1 MSIPVPPIPSFPPA
15 PLTLTSIP
23 GLRAAGVRAGIKASG
38 NPDVALLVA
47 DAPVAC
53 AGIFT
58 QNLYAAAPVLLSR
71 QHLAAS
77 GGRVRAVVVNSGNA
91 NACTGAR
98 GEADAL
104 EMCAQVAAALGCP
117 VEQVLVCST
126 GVIGVPLP
134 MEKVRAGIAQAL
146 AALSHEVEAGRR
158 FLSAIM
164 TTDAFPK
171 EAGREGAGAKVAG
184 VCKGAGMIQ
193 PDMATM
199 LAFIACDLDL
209 SPGALQS
216 VLSAI
221 AGRSFNAVHVD
232 THTSTNDTLLL
243 FATGRTAP
251 RPGWEAEV
259 EKVCHR
265 LSWLIA
271 RDGEGAT
278 KVTTIEVS
286 GAASDDA
293 ARAIA
298 RHVAASALVRTA
310 LYGNDPNWGR
320 FTSQAGNAT
329 LNGAPAVRDP
339 RGLTCRLQGIE
350 VFRAGEPTTFDRAA
364 ASAAMK
370 AEDVLLE
377 LRLQDGA
384 GRAVVLTAD
393 LGYRY
398 VEVNAEY
405 TT

>member
-1 MSIPVPPIPSFPPA
+1 MSIPAPPVPVFPPA
-15 PLTLTSIP
+15 PLTLTQIP

-58 QNLYAAAPVLLSR
+58 QNLYAAPPVLLSR
-71 QHLAAS
+71 KHLAAS
-77 GGRVRAVVVNSGNA
+77 GGRVRAVIVNSGNA

-98 GEADAL
+98 GEADAQ
-104 EMCAQVAAALGCP
+104 EMCARVAAALGCP

-134 MEKVRAGIAQAL
+134 MDKVRAGIDLAL
-146 AALSHEVEAGRR
+146 AALSAEPEAGRR

-171 EAGREGAGAKVAG
+171 EAGRAGSARVAG

-199 LAFIACDLDL
+199 LAFVACDLDL
-209 SPGALQS
+209 APAALQS
-216 VLSAI
+216 VLPVI
-221 AGRSFNAVHVD
+221 AARSFNAVHVD

-243 FATGRTAP
+243 FATGKAAP
-251 RPGWEAEV
+251 QAGWEAEV
-259 EKVCHR
+259 EAVCHR

-278 KVTTIEVS
+278 KVTTIEVT
-286 GAASDDA
+286 GAQSDEA
-293 ARAIA
+293 AKAIA
-298 RHVAASALVRTA
+298 KHVAASALVRTA
-310 LYGNDPNWGR
+310 LFGNDPNWGR

-339 RGLTCRLQGIE
+339 RGLTCLLQGIE
-350 VFRAGEPTTFDRAA
+350 VFRAGEPTAFDRAA
-364 ASAAMK
+364 ASKAMK

-377 LRLQDGA
+377 LRLNDGP